1 MCESYNGLVIHMY
14 SDKLISFPQTIIL
27 KSNSKKIMQN
37 KIMVTIGKEE
47 LPRI

>member
-1 MCESYNGLVIHMY
+1 MCESYNGLVIH

-27 KSNSKKIMQN
+27 KSNSKKIMQK